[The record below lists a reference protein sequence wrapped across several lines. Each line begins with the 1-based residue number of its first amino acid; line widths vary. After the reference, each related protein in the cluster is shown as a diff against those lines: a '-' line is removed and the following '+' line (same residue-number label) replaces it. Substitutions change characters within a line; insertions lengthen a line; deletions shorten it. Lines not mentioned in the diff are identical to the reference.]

1 MGSRDTKIRNFASSR
16 FLARSDDSGSISNR
30 FGCGFHYWRTR
41 NGCVAGTCQSNS
53 PCLLREFA
61 NLGGKG
67 VAAPSANRFGHVSP
81 TTAEAVQDEIGE
93 FLLEGDLI
101 LDGGSAL
108 VGIEST
114 IIDCT
119 SESPRILRLGAITKE
134 MIEESTGLSLSQ
146 ELNENIRVS
155 GSLENHYSPKATVVL
170 DVLAESGEGF
180 IAPASIVTPQ
190 GAIRLAAPSSTDEY
204 ARLLYAALRLADEK
218 GLEKIA
224 VIQPTG
230 DGLAE
235 AIRDRLLRASRGR

>member
-1 MGSRDTKIRNFASSR
+1 M
-16 FLARSDDSGSISNR
+16 
-30 FGCGFHYWRTR
+30 
-41 NGCVAGTCQSNS
+41 
-53 PCLLREFA
+53 REFA